1 MWPQCH
7 MSLTMSLC
15 LSWTKSL
22 KIHCSNNKG
31 SGYLPIKCLK
41 GTLQLLVCISYLP
54 QSPHWT
60 RHCSPSTMLLE
71 EASYRGWD
79 WYPLW
84 EVNISA
90 MGALSQHPQSCQP
103 WARRLNYFEHCRLAP
118 EDSVRVPGTLNIH
131 QQAPTPPSTQCLPG
145 GPSIHWACFLGL
157 NRQRT
162 QNNQLCIFWPW
173 KGREWSGEPG
183 ILMNTITM

>member
-1 MWPQCH
+1 MFTNQVLKRCTPTPCLHQLPSTIPPLNPPLFSIH
-7 MSLTMSLC
+7 HAARGSLTL
-15 LSWTKSL
+15 WVR
-22 KIHCSNNKG
+22 
-31 SGYLPIKCLK
+31 
-41 GTLQLLVCISYLP
+41 LV
-54 QSPHWT
+54 
-60 RHCSPSTMLLE
+60 
-71 EASYRGWD
+71 
-79 WYPLW
+79 PLW

-90 MGALSQHPQSCQP
+90 MGALSRHPQSCQP
-103 WARRLNYFEHCRLAP
+103 WARRLNYFEHCRLSP
-118 EDSVRVPGTLNIH
+118 EDLVRVPGTLNIH